1 MSSIATTD
9 LPIVA
14 PFVSEANTLRAFAIL
29 SIREIET
36 LLAVAK
42 ADALRIHGDTENYHC
57 IPVRIEVLKGKKN
70 RSARDG
76 SQQVRR
82 LCVEHE
88 GRTRDLAVLAYTTPR
103 NS

>member
-1 MSSIATTD
+1 MSSSSIT
-9 LPIVA
+9 
-14 PFVSEANTLRAFAIL
+14 PFASETNNLLAFAIL

-42 ADALRIHGDTENYHC
+42 ADALRLHGDTENYHC

-76 SQQVRR
+76 AQQVRR
-82 LCVEHE
+82 ISVEHG
-88 GRTRDLAVLAYTTPR
+88 GRTRDLAVLAHTT
-103 NS
+103 